1 MAPITN
7 LSVESSD
14 QFATPEM
21 DQAIAR
27 LAAEDPELAL
37 VLLAQRQA
45 AQAEED
51 RVISQTETGIV
62 TASDA
67 FEDFANLSVEQ
78 QNSYA
83 EAMFVNGLGDGLG
96 IETVEDIHEP
106 INIYVMLERA
116 LIEAEQAFAIGR
128 EMLPR
133 DLYGGQGALSP
144 IEQKVTGQTQR
155 PSLRNA
161 LEKLDEKK
169 PSIDLY
175 DPATLTQTA
184 QSYFQDVLG
193 RDATEAELRSF
204 TAGIHAA
211 QKRGEKGAA
220 LGVSGRAREF
230 ALQSDPERARGISL
244 ARTTSRAMKALGMN

>member
-21 DQAIAR
+21 DEAIAR

-51 RVISQTETGIV
+51 RVISQTETEIV

-96 IETVEDIHEP
+96 IKQLR
-106 INIYVMLERA
+106 IYTNL
-116 LIEAEQAFAIGR
+116 
-128 EMLPR
+128 
-133 DLYGGQGALSP
+133 
-144 IEQKVTGQTQR
+144 
-155 PSLRNA
+155 
-161 LEKLDEKK
+161 
-169 PSIDLY
+169 
-175 DPATLTQTA
+175 
-184 QSYFQDVLG
+184 
-193 RDATEAELRSF
+193 
-204 TAGIHAA
+204 
-211 QKRGEKGAA
+211 
-220 LGVSGRAREF
+220 
-230 ALQSDPERARGISL
+230 
-244 ARTTSRAMKALGMN
+244 